1 MPRKQQTE
9 DIGVY
14 HLGETPVRLQRKN
27 VRHLRLRVTDRGDF
41 FLSIPRRAPLATA
54 REFLEEQRD
63 WVENQRHRL
72 RAKHANAPRFETGE
86 EIAWWGQ
93 TLTLQ
98 VVMFDPAGGG
108 SDPKG
113 VGSATASRGAI
124 RGGDRLGQACLAGFE
139 PVGVPGGATP
149 AGEAV
154 SLGAIR
160 GSRAESPKPGSRKS
174 KPRAKAEVRGDTLR
188 LMTPPGTNA
197 TQREGAVDQLR
208 RASMETRLAALLPK
222 WTAAFGITET
232 GAVRIR
238 RMKTRWGSCNPRTR
252 ALTFN
257 LELSARDPKFLEYV
271 VAHELTHYFH
281 SNHGP
286 EFHALL
292 GAHLPGER
300 ALRRELNSRQP

>member
-86 EIAWWGQ
+86 EIAWWG
-93 TLTLQ
+93 
-98 VVMFDPAGGG
+98 
-108 SDPKG
+108 
-113 VGSATASRGAI
+113 RGLRLEVEEVPSPGARNSCGAEI
-124 RGGDRLGQACLAGFE
+124 RGQVLF
-139 PVGVPGGATP
+139 
-149 AGEAV
+149 
-154 SLGAIR
+154 
-160 GSRAESPKPGSRKS
+160 
-174 KPRAKAEVRGDTLR
+174 LR
-188 LMTPPGTNA
+188 VAPNA
-197 TQREGAVDQLR
+197 TLAQRQRLVDCLR
-208 RASMETRLAALLPK
+208 RESLETRLAALLPRWAGK
-222 WTAAFGITET
+222 FGITNV
-232 GAVRIR
+232 GRVRIR

-257 LELSARDPKFLEYV
+257 LELSTLDPKFLEYV
-271 VAHELTHYFH
+271 VAHELAHYFH
-281 SNHGP
+281 SGHGAD
-286 EFHALL
+286 FHALL
-292 GAHLPGER
+292 EARLPGER
-300 ALRRELNSRQP
+300 ELYRRLNANKVGF